1 MHNVRTM
8 RAPSH
13 MRPNPPLQRTPLRG
27 HKIAAILRVRIS
39 SNDNSIYQFG
49 TSGAMS
55 NRV

>member
-1 MHNVRTM
+1 
-8 RAPSH
+8 
-13 MRPNPPLQRTPLRG
+13 MRPNPPSQRSPLRG